1 MFTEPDGKALKGPRR
16 GRSGCRAVSALPG
29 DVGRAGVRRPRH
41 GSREKRSG
49 GGHMQWVRSRY
60 VLKMTGTGLVNTLAH
75 SKDPRNRE
83 ERAPG

>member
-1 MFTEPDGKALKGPRR
+1 
-16 GRSGCRAVSALPG
+16 
-29 DVGRAGVRRPRH
+29 
-41 GSREKRSG
+41 
-49 GGHMQWVRSRY
+49 MQWVRSRY